1 MEKQLKRI
9 RIKIL
14 NMKNLSFEDLMNIF
28 LKSQQIKD
36 YQVIFNIN
44 KEFERRVTKRK
55 LMGKKPMRTS
65 VSGLE
70 QTQEWLE
77 KNSELKTRDNEEN
90 KILKNKENFLPKDL
104 NKEIKKEELSQ
115 RLINSL
121 TSHGVNTINDLIQY
135 TDKQLMSFQNFGET
149 LLEEVKNFL
158 SYYNLSLGNKLIY
171 DDCSK
176 KGEIIE
182 DNKLN
187 SHIPISKLKINILK
201 EWFLSVR
208 TVNCLKALDI
218 EFVGDLIQWTEL
230 DLLHSRNFGRKSLIE
245 LQKYLEKNSLNL
257 GSYDLININVWDR
270 ERLIL
275 KNDINKNE
283 FSKKLVELTV
293 SSSLFIDFDEFK
305 KEQSSSNKIIIEKQL
320 SKEELEK
327 IIIKDIKK
335 IIELFKERPK
345 EIFLSRY
352 GYLQKYET
360 LEDLGKKFKI
370 TRERVRQIEGKI
382 DDSIGSIGL
391 VDRGSLLRY
400 FSQYEFVSFHKL
412 FPQLDKDFL
421 SVQNN
426 SNKDISGD
434 RLTTFIENYCG
445 VKSNFF
451 KTPERELVNFDKDKL
466 LKVFEVTSS
475 GVVKENFEEIIKDN
489 FGYNNFVCQ
498 SAITFMEKTNL
509 IKIINNNIYPLDLT
523 RSAEV
528 ANILLDYPNG
538 LHWKKIIKIGN
549 SSYTK
554 NKWSEDRLMSDHSL
568 DMVVNRNIYLSDR
581 GTHKSLKFCIEI
593 NRYEEILDKFIFE
606 LKKLNKVT
614 EFMEKVYKLV
624 IQDEQFIRLNFYDAR
639 AVIKIYGQEK
649 GIFHTGRSGTN
660 TIGLIKNISPIN
672 LKQKIKNIIY
682 EKDEEI
688 HYQEILSVLTKTNE
702 DVPINQALD
711 KLVDDLTIFRID
723 MGTYLKYEDA
733 INLCN
738 IVEIKDYLE
747 ELLSNYE
754 FITSGFI
761 REKIND
767 DLGYAL
773 STYYYASLVKII
785 AKDNGWFCGSNY
797 LSKKQKRTMTT
808 DEYIRSN
815 YEGNLSINENFTIFS
830 KKIGVS
836 KTYFYNTVSI
846 SKLNFNTDW
855 IHADD

>member
-1 MEKQLKRI
+1 M
-9 RIKIL
+9 
-14 NMKNLSFEDLMNIF
+14 
-28 LKSQQIKD
+28 
-36 YQVIFNIN
+36 
-44 KEFERRVTKRK
+44 
-55 LMGKKPMRTS
+55 
-65 VSGLE
+65 
-70 QTQEWLE
+70 
-77 KNSELKTRDNEEN
+77 
-90 KILKNKENFLPKDL
+90 
-104 NKEIKKEELSQ
+104 
-115 RLINSL
+115 
-121 TSHGVNTINDLIQY
+121 
-135 TDKQLMSFQNFGET
+135 
-149 LLEEVKNFL
+149 
-158 SYYNLSLGNKLIY
+158 
-171 DDCSK
+171 
-176 KGEIIE
+176 
-182 DNKLN
+182 
-187 SHIPISKLKINILK
+187 
-201 EWFLSVR
+201 
-208 TVNCLKALDI
+208 
-218 EFVGDLIQWTEL
+218 
-230 DLLHSRNFGRKSLIE
+230 
-245 LQKYLEKNSLNL
+245 
-257 GSYDLININVWDR
+257 
-270 ERLIL
+270 
-275 KNDINKNE
+275 
-283 FSKKLVELTV
+283 
-293 SSSLFIDFDEFK
+293 
-305 KEQSSSNKIIIEKQL
+305 
-320 SKEELEK
+320 
-327 IIIKDIKK
+327 
-335 IIELFKERPK
+335 
-345 EIFLSRY
+345 
-352 GYLQKYET
+352 
-360 LEDLGKKFKI
+360 
-370 TRERVRQIEGKI
+370 
-382 DDSIGSIGL
+382 
-391 VDRGSLLRY
+391 
-400 FSQYEFVSFHKL
+400 

-421 SVQNN
+421 RVSNN
-426 SNKDISGD
+426 PNKDISGD

-475 GVVKENFEEIIKDN
+475 GVARENFEEIIKDN

-581 GTHKSLKFCIEI
+581 GTHKSLKFFIEI

-614 EFMEKVYKLV
+614 EFMEKVYQLV
-624 IQDEQFIRLNFYDAR
+624 IQDEQFKELNFYDAR

-682 EKDEEI
+682 EKGEEI
-688 HYQEILSVLTKTNE
+688 HYQEILSTLTKTNE

-785 AKDNGWFCGSNY
+785 AKDNGWFCSSNY

-836 KTYFYNTVSI
+836 KTYFYNTVSV